1 MGRTICRG
9 SGGVYGFFNS
19 GPTAMII
26 GFIEFLAGGFIILYM
41 CASFIEL
48 LRK

>member
-1 MGRTICRG
+1 MVVAFVECL
-9 SGGVYGFFNS
+9 V
-19 GPTAMII
+19 
-26 GFIEFLAGGFIILYM
+26 GGFIILYI